1 MNNQLKQ
8 VFDFIRCSE
17 DMEQLKELV
26 EKDPAYQSMEE
37 DAFNVVVQYTAAQE
51 LVHVKE
57 YYQEGEKVDMCKALT
72 DLIAQGKAEGLEEGK
87 LEGLKEGKLEGR
99 VEELIVTCKEFGVSY
114 EDTQARIR
122 DRLAMSEENAKAYMD
137 RYWDQ

>member
-1 MNNQLKQ
+1 M
-8 VFDFIRCSE
+8 
-17 DMEQLKELV
+17 V

-37 DAFNVVVQYTAAQE
+37 DAFNVIVQYTAAQE

-72 DLIAQGKAEGLEEGK
+72 ELIAQGK
-87 LEGLKEGKLEGR
+87 LEGR
-99 VEELIVTCKEFGVSY
+99 AEELIVICKEFGVSY

-122 DRLAMSEENAKAYMD
+122 DRLSISEEDAKVYMG
-137 RYWDQ
+137 RYWE